1 MARLFELDPSTEK
14 GSVVVL
20 GANGRLGKAVLAA
33 FHSNG
38 WRVRAFV
45 RAHYQGPS
53 LNHLECICGD
63 ALDQSAVTAA
73 TRGFDVIVNA
83 LNVPYG
89 SWEKLT
95 PRLTDV
101 VTTAA
106 RQTGCTV
113 MLPGNVYHF
122 GKSMPPVL
130 SESTRAAPSSALGRL
145 RFEMEQTYARRS
157 AVDGFKTVVLRA
169 GDFFGG
175 NDGAQSGGWL
185 DSHIA
190 VNLAQGK
197 LAYPGPM
204 DQSHAWAYLPDLA
217 NAMVA
222 LAARRQNLPQVFSV
236 GFPGFDLTGAE
247 LTHALARIA
256 GQPLKVTGIP
266 WWFVGLCSWFSADL
280 RGVLQ
285 MRYLWNQAHR
295 IDGQQFKAL
304 LPNFTHTSLS
314 SALSRSLGNSL
325 INKGINHV

>member
-1 MARLFELDPSTEK
+1 VSRLSEQDQSPGK

-33 FHSNG
+33 FHGSG

-45 RAHYQGPS
+45 RDRYKGPS
-53 LNHLECICGD
+53 LKNLECVCGD

-73 TRGFDVIVNA
+73 IRGFDVIVNA

-89 SWEKLT
+89 SWETLT
-95 PRLTDV
+95 PKLTDV

-106 RQTGCTV
+106 RHTGCTV

-122 GKSMPPVL
+122 GKSMPLVL
-130 SESTRAAPSSALGRL
+130 SESTHAAPSTALGRV
-145 RFEMEQTYARRS
+145 RYEMEKTYARRS
-157 AVDGFKTVVLRA
+157 AVDGFKTIVLRA

-175 NDGAQSGGWL
+175 NDGAKSGGWL

-190 VNLAQGK
+190 AKFAQGK

-204 DQSHAWAYLPDLA
+204 DQTHAWAYLPDLA

-222 LAARRQNLPQVFSV
+222 LAARRYHLPQICPV
-236 GFPGFDLTGAE
+236 GFPGFDLTGTE
-247 LTHALARIA
+247 LVHALERIA
-256 GQPLKVTGIP
+256 GRPLKVTGIP
-266 WWFVGLCSWFSADL
+266 WWFVSLGSWFSGDL
-280 RGVLQ
+280 RGVLR
-285 MRYLWNQAHR
+285 MRYLWNQSHR
-295 IDGQQFKAL
+295 IDGAPFHAL

-314 SALSRSLGNSL
+314 SALSHSLVNPL
-325 INKGINHV
+325 NNKGINHV